1 MFTMNKK
8 RAFTLLE
15 VLVAGSILFIVSAA
29 VVGLSNS
36 IIQGTALTTD
46 QATANRLATQGLEL
60 VTKIRDDNVKQGNF
74 NDGRFVWFE
83 PVNEATDYGWWQL
96 GEVSN
101 SWQINKDEIDFS
113 TNEIDLTD
121 FDSTKAEK
129 QTVDQIDFYRF
140 ICVEALAADSFIG
153 EDQKIFCNAQNDG
166 GSYIDVID
174 GTRSEIDSCFAG
186 SLGTTYNKD
195 SYCEFTDESLN
206 RNRISGGDKFI
217 PNGNAVRVRS
227 IVVWEDRDEF
237 HIAQVATMLTN
248 WRSFTE

>member
-1 MFTMNKK
+1 MFTMSKR

-74 NDGRFVWFE
+74 TDGRFVWFE

-96 GEVSN
+96 SEISN
-101 SWQINKDEIDFS
+101 SWQLNKDEIEFPDNS
-113 TNEIDLTD
+113 IDLTD
-121 FDSTKAEK
+121 FSEANAEK
-129 QTVDQIDFYRF
+129 LSVDQIDFYRF
-140 ICVEALAADSFIG
+140 ICVEALAANSLPG
-153 EDQKIFCNAQNDG
+153 ADQRIVCNGQADG
-166 GSYIDVID
+166 SGFIDVID

-186 SLGTTYNKD
+186 SLGITYNKD
-195 SYCEFTDESLN
+195 SYCEFTAESVN
-206 RNRISGGDKFI
+206 RNRTIDDDKFI
-217 PNGNAVRVRS
+217 PNGNAVKVRS

-237 HIAQVATMLTN
+237 HSAEVATLLTN